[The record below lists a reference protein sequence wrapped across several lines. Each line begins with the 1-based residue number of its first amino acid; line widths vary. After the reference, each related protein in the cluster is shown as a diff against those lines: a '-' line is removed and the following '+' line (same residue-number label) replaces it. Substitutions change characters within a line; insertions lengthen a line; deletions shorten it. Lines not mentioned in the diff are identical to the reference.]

1 MKKILLSLGVAVM
14 ASMSM
19 MSCSKGD
26 YNSGDAQTGY
36 NPFADVNTKPKVI
49 PTGTFTAKV
58 NGSDFSA
65 AYANAYFNSI
75 AGIESWFMVGFK
87 TGMTA
92 SDGFILT
99 TSKKEV
105 GVYNIDLMGGS
116 DNSAIFNA
124 VGSSSSVIAE
134 TGTIEITVLTED
146 RVKGKFSMKA
156 PGLDVTDGTFDLPII
171 KYSDYYK

>member
-14 ASMSM
+14 ASMTM

-36 NPFADVNTKPKVI
+36 NPFADVNTKPKVV

-58 NGSDFSA
+58 NGSDFTA
-65 AYANAYFNSI
+65 AYANTYVYNL
-75 AGIESWFMVGFK
+75 AGLDFWYIVGYKSGFK
-87 TGMTA
+87 A
-92 SDGFILT
+92 ADGFMLM
-99 TSKKEV
+99 TSKNDV
-105 GVYNIDLMGGS
+105 GVYPINGANTATFTATGS
-116 DNSAIFNA
+116 TSM
-124 VGSSSSVIAE
+124 VIAE
-134 TGTIEITVLTED
+134 SGSIEITEVKD
-146 RVKGKFSMKA
+146 NKVKGKFSMKA